1 MNFKMWHMD
10 FLNEFRIE
18 PLPVEKEFK
27 VASVKHRLNELSR
40 EDLEQ
45 FLAESLDTMTRLAH
59 QVTQLRNHLEELK
72 GKTE

>member
-27 VASVKHRLNELSR
+27 VASVKHRLSELSR

>member
-1 MNFKMWHMD
+1 MD

-27 VASVKHRLNELSR
+27 VASVKHRLSELSR

>member
-1 MNFKMWHMD
+1 MD

-27 VASVKHRLNELSR
+27 VASVKHRLSELSR

-45 FLAESLDTMTRLAH
+45 FLSEALDTMTRLAH

-72 GKTE
+72 GKTG

>member
-1 MNFKMWHMD
+1 MD

-27 VASVKHRLNELSR
+27 VASVKHRLSELSR

-45 FLAESLDTMTRLAH
+45 FLAEALDTMTRLAH
-59 QVTQLRNHLEELK
+59 QLQQLRDYVEELE
-72 GKTE
+72 GKIEEI

>member
-1 MNFKMWHMD
+1 MD

-27 VASVKHRLNELSR
+27 VASVKHRLSELSR

-45 FLAESLDTMTRLAH
+45 FLAESLDIMTRLAH
-59 QVTQLRNHLEELK
+59 QLQQLRDYVEELE
-72 GKTE
+72 GKIEEI

>member
-1 MNFKMWHMD
+1 MD

-27 VASVKHRLNELSR
+27 VASVKHRLSELSR

-59 QVTQLRNHLEELK
+59 QVTQLRNHLETLK
-72 GKTE
+72 GKID